1 MDLRQLNY
9 FIAVAEEKHIGRAA
23 ERLHV
28 SQPPLTRHIQ
38 ALEAELGATLFRRT
52 PRGML
57 PTQAGQILLKEALA
71 VRASLEQAAVRVQL
85 AASGQAGQ
93 IGVGI
98 YGSSVF
104 GVIAE
109 LLAQFTSTHPDV
121 VVVLNHAQTAE
132 QIAALRQGRVQIV
145 FERWLPDEPD
155 IESAYLT
162 SEPLYVA
169 LSEWH
174 PLARRRAVKVEELQG
189 ETLITGAAPNLIA
202 GALELCRSHGFEPKL
217 AAPVHDVVAATL
229 AVITGRVMS
238 LVPQSML
245 NVAFPGITYRPLQ
258 SHADASMDMR
268 FYWLKDE
275 SSPLLDEMFST
286 IQEFVRGR
294 ETTAKRTA
302 RSASPRRVTSSR

>member
-57 PTQAGQILLKEALA
+57 PTQAGQILLKEALG
-71 VRASLEQAAVRVQL
+71 VRASLAQAAERVRQ
-85 AASGQAGQ
+85 AAQGRAGR

-109 LLAQFTSTHPDV
+109 LLAQFTSTHPEV
-121 VVVLNHAQTAE
+121 EVVLNHAQTAD
-132 QIAALRQGRVQIV
+132 QVAALRQGRVQIV

-155 IESAYLT
+155 IVSAPLT
-162 SEPLYVA
+162 REPLFLA
-169 LSEWH
+169 LSERH
-174 PLARRRAVKVEELQG
+174 PLARREVVDIEALQG

-202 GALELCRSHGFEPKL
+202 GALSICRSHGFEPRF
-217 AAPVHDVVAATL
+217 APPVHDVVTATL
-229 AVITGRVMS
+229 SVVTGRVLS
-238 LVPQSML
+238 LVPESML
-245 NVAFPGITYRPLQ
+245 NVRFPGITYRPLT
-258 SHADASMDMR
+258 SRVDASMEVHHYR
-268 FYWLKDE
+268 LKDE
-275 SSPLLDEMFST
+275 SSPLLDALLET
-286 IQEFVRGR
+286 IEGFVRARNGAPAAPVR
-294 ETTAKRTA
+294 PTTWD
-302 RSASPRRVTSSR
+302 

>member
-38 ALEAELGATLFRRT
+38 ALEAELGAKLFRRT
-52 PRGML
+52 PMGML
-57 PTQAGQILLKEALA
+57 PTQAGQILLKEALG
-71 VRASLEQAAVRVQL
+71 VRASLAQAAQRVKQ
-85 AASGQAGQ
+85 AAHGQAGQ

-121 VVVLNHAQTAE
+121 VVVLNHAQTAD
-132 QIAALRQGRVQIV
+132 QVAALRQGRVQIV

-155 IESAYLT
+155 IVSAPLT
-162 SEPLYVA
+162 RERLFLA
-169 LSEWH
+169 LSERH
-174 PLARRRAVKVEELQG
+174 PLAQQETVDLEALQG

-202 GALELCRSHGFEPKL
+202 GALAICRAHGFEPRF
-217 AAPVHDVVAATL
+217 APPVHDVVTATL
-229 AVITGRVMS
+229 SVITGRVLS
-238 LVPQSML
+238 LVPESML
-245 NVAFPGITYRPLQ
+245 NVRFPGITYRPLRCRVE
-258 SHADASMDMR
+258 SSMEVRHYRM
-268 FYWLKDE
+268 KGE
-275 SSPLLDEMFST
+275 SSPLLDALLGT
-286 IQEFVRGR
+286 IEEFIQ
-294 ETTAKRTA
+294 A
-302 RSASPRRVTSSR
+302 RDAASIPPLRPADWD

>member
-57 PTQAGQILLKEALA
+57 PTQAGQILLKEALG
-71 VRASLEQAAVRVQL
+71 VRASLAQAAERVRQ
-85 AASGQAGQ
+85 AALGQAGQ

-104 GVIAE
+104 GVIAQ
-109 LLAQFTSTHPDV
+109 LLARFTSSHPDV

-132 QIAALRQGRVQIV
+132 QVAALRQGRVQIV

-155 IESAYLT
+155 ICGVALT
-162 SEPLYVA
+162 REPLFLA
-169 LSEWH
+169 LAERH
-174 PLARRRAVKVEELQG
+174 PLAQREVVELEALQG

-202 GALELCRSHGFEPKL
+202 GALEICRSHGFEPRL
-217 AAPVHDVVAATL
+217 APPVHDVVTATL
-229 AVITGRVMS
+229 SVITGRVVSM
-238 LVPQSML
+238 VPESML
-245 NVAFPGITYRPLQ
+245 NVHFPGITYRPLK
-258 SHADASMDMR
+258 SRVEASMDLH
-268 FYWLKDE
+268 FYRLKE
-275 SSPLLDEMFST
+275 ETSPLLDAMLGT
-286 IQEFVRGR
+286 IQEFIR
-294 ETTAKRTA
+294 ERE
-302 RSASPRRVTSSR
+302 SRIHPATWD